1 MVFSKFLN
9 CQVTSL
15 EAPWIKKLSG
25 TLVVPGRDKLTV
37 IFILCVFVLYVFVL
51 QINYFLFYAPTNH
64 VIARAGFTLRGAH
77 GTLGISQHLLAKYRR
92 RPKKS

>member
-25 TLVVPGRDKLTV
+25 TLVVPGLHKLTV
-37 IFILCVFVLYVFVL
+37 ILILCVFVVYVFVL
-51 QINYFLFYAPTNH
+51 QINYFLFDAPTNH
-64 VIARAGFTLRGAH
+64 VIATGFTLRGAH
-77 GTLGISQHLLAKYRR
+77 RTWGTSQHLLAKYRR